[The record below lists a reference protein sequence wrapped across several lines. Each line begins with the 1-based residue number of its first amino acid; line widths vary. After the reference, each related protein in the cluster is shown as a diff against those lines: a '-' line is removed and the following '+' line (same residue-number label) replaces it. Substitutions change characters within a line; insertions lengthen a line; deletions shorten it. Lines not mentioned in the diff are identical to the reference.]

1 MMQNQTSSSSK
12 FYFSNDIEKIIESLF
27 NEYGITIAS
36 RMGKEA
42 YIYCLFHENFHSP
55 ALSINLK
62 TGLWQCFNPSCGKK
76 GNLRQLYKH
85 ITGKSLSRHLTIDP
99 CELQKQIDKG
109 FEEEKEEEL
118 SLDSMRVDYHSN
130 EIELLQYLIDR
141 GYSKQTLI
149 DFEVC
154 YSRVKN
160 RVVIPVRDIN
170 YVLLG
175 YIGRSIA
182 SDQEPKYL
190 YNKGLKRKSLLF
202 NLNNAKKY
210 ESVIVCE
217 GSLDCMKVHQSG
229 FKNCVATLGAK
240 VSDEQVSLLRKF
252 FDTIVIF
259 SDNDDAGR
267 SMRDAIITGCL
278 GKEIFQMEI
287 PDGLKDPGDLT
298 EQQINQSFENKIY
311 T

>member
-1 MMQNQTSSSSK
+1 MQNQTFSSSK
-12 FYFSNDIEKIIESLF
+12 LYFSNDIEKTIESLF
-27 NEYGITIAS
+27 SQYGITIAS

-55 ALSINLK
+55 AMSVNLK
-62 TGLWQCFNPSCGKK
+62 TGLWQCFNPSCGSK

-109 FEEEKEEEL
+109 FEVDKEEEL
-118 SLDSMRVDYHSN
+118 SLDSMRVDYSSD
-130 EIELLQYLIDR
+130 EIVLLKYLTDR
-141 GYSKQTLI
+141 GYSQQTLV
-149 DFEVC
+149 DFDVC
-154 YSRVKN
+154 YSRVKD
-160 RVVIPVRDIN
+160 RVTIPVRDVN
-170 YVLLG
+170 YTLLG
-175 YIGRSIA
+175 YIGRSV
-182 SDQEPKYL
+182 SPDQEPKYL
-190 YNKGLKRKSLLF
+190 YNKGLKRKNVLF

-210 ESVIVCE
+210 DSVIVCE
-217 GSLDCMKVHQSG
+217 GSLDCMKVHQAG

-240 VSDEQVSLLRKF
+240 VSDEQTSLLRKF

-267 SMRDAIITGCL
+267 SMRDAIIAGCL
-278 GKEIFQMEI
+278 GKEIFQMKV
-287 PDGLKDPGDLT
+287 PDGYKDPGELT
-298 EQQINQSFENKIY
+298 DQQIQQSFESKTY